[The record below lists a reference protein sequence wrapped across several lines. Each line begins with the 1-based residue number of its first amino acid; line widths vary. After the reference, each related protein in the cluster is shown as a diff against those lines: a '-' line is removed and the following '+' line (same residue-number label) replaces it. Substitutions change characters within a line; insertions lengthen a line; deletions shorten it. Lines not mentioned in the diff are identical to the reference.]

1 MSGSF
6 ADLRLRLVSALV
18 MVVVGLGT
26 LLAGGWWFLTLT
38 ALLSGLMLWELLRML
53 APALTG
59 SRAVLLAMVGAAA
72 VFRVG
77 FDGRVV
83 ALATLL
89 LAPLLG
95 PLMLRR
101 DRVLFTLYGL
111 AILVASAALF
121 RLRVVGGPDW
131 ALWLVLVVVASDVG
145 GYFFGRILGGPRI
158 LPRISPKKTWSGTL
172 GGWILAALVGAGFVW
187 LRDFATGVIPLSV
200 LTALAAQL
208 GDVAESAI
216 KRHAGV
222 KDASTLIPGHGGV
235 LDRFDGLVGA
245 ALFVAVWF
253 VLVSP
258 GALAMAGA
266 G

>member
-6 ADLRLRLVSALV
+6 ADLRTRLASALV
-18 MVVVGLGT
+18 MVALGLGA
-26 LLAGGWWFLTLT
+26 LLAGGWWFL
-38 ALLSGLMLWELLRML
+38 ALVAVLSALMLWELTRML
-53 APALTG
+53 APSLAG
-59 SRAVLLAMVGAAA
+59 SKAVLLAAVGAAA
-72 VFRVG
+72 VLRVG
-77 FDGRVV
+77 YNGRIE

-95 PLMLRR
+95 VLLVRR
-101 DRVLFTLYGL
+101 DRLLFPVYAL

-121 RLRVVGGPDW
+121 RLRMLGGLDPT
-131 ALWLVLVVVASDVG
+131 LWLVLVVIASDVG

-172 GGWILAALVGAGFVW
+172 GGWFLAALVGAGFVW
-187 LRDFATGVIPLSV
+187 LRGLAPALVVLSV
-200 LTALAAQL
+200 LVAVAAQI

-222 KDASTLIPGHGGV
+222 KDASALIPGHGGV

-245 ALFVAVWF
+245 ALSVAIWF
-253 VLVSP
+253 VLTSP
-258 GALAMAGA
+258 DALAIGGA